1 MEKDEIIKIA
11 IDQEERLLVK
21 PKLKS
26 FPYMYR
32 EAMEVHWDNE
42 GKFLYSPKPKKWSY
56 LDWYAQILKAAKEQ
70 SCLLSITDGKEWVNI
85 PKELKDEILNY
96 NASP

>member
-21 PKLKS
+21 PKNNS

-32 EAMEVHWDNE
+32 EAMEVHWDND
-42 GKFLYSPKPKKWSY
+42 GKYLYSPKPKKWSY
-56 LDWYAQILKAAKEQ
+56 IEWYAQILKAAKEQ
-70 SCLLSITDGKEWVNI
+70 SCILNITEETEWVNI
-85 PKELKDEILNY
+85 PAELKNEIINY
-96 NASP
+96 NASA

>member
-1 MEKDEIIKIA
+1 MEKDEILEIA

-21 PKLKS
+21 PKSNS

-42 GKFLYSPKPKKWSY
+42 GKFLYSPKPKQWRY
-56 LDWYAQILKAAKEQ
+56 LDWYIQIIKAAKEQ
-70 SCLLSITDGKEWVNI
+70 TCLLTITDNTEWVNI
-85 PKELKDEILNY
+85 PEELKNDIIDY
-96 NASP
+96 QASV

>member
-1 MEKDEIIKIA
+1 MEKDVIIRIA

-21 PKLKS
+21 PKTMS

-42 GKFLYSPKPKKWSY
+42 GKFLYSPKPKIWSY
-56 LDWYAQILKAAKEQ
+56 LEWYSQIIKAAKEQ
-70 SCLLSITDGKEWVNI
+70 SCILSITKETEWANV
-85 PKELKDEILNY
+85 PMDLKNEILNY
-96 NASP
+96 QTSA